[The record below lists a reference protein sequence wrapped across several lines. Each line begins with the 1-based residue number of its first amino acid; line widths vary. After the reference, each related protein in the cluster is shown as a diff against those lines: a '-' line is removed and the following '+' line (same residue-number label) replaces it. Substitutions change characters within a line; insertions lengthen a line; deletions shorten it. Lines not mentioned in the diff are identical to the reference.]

1 MAKSRASLLPRR
13 DVPGPQQD
21 RQARHIPERPCD
33 PETVGRGRAGE
44 AQEDEGREGDN
55 DDGKGN
61 EESSFDNERKMKMSE
76 TNDSWAIVELM
87 GHVALAGR
95 VTKPGEYGGL
105 WQIDVPEGDTFHT
118 EFFGSQSVYRICM
131 VSEAIARGYAR
142 PSRDIIA
149 YDAPIITREE
159 HEQALDRAREINTEL
174 REKLWEAERKLL
186 ALPAGKPDEMPAG
199 VVETWEDPDE
209 DDD

>member
-1 MAKSRASLLPRR
+1 MP
-13 DVPGPQQD
+13 
-21 RQARHIPERPCD
+21 
-33 PETVGRGRAGE
+33 
-44 AQEDEGREGDN
+44 
-55 DDGKGN
+55 
-61 EESSFDNERKMKMSE
+61 E

-105 WQIDVPEGDTFHT
+105 WQIDVPEGETFHT
-118 EFFGSQSVYRICM
+118 EFFGSQSVYRIRM

-159 HEQALDRAREINTEL
+159 HEAAIGRL
-174 REKLWEAERKLL
+174 RERLQEAERKLY
-186 ALPAGKPDEMPAG
+186 ALPAGQ
-199 VVETWEDPDE
+199 VETWEDPDE
-209 DDD
+209 DEDDEPDF

>member
-1 MAKSRASLLPRR
+1 MAKSRASVLPRR

-33 PETVGRGRAGE
+33 PESAGRGRAGE
-44 AQEDEGREGDN
+44 AQADEGREGDN
-55 DDGKGN
+55 DYGK
-61 EESSFDNERKMKMSE
+61 EHKESSFDNERKMKMSE
-76 TNDSWAIVELM
+76 TNNSWAIVELM

-105 WQIDVPEGDTFHT
+105 WQIDVPDGETFRT
-118 EFFGSQSVYRICM
+118 EFFGSQSVYRIRM

-186 ALPAGKPDEMPAG
+186 ALPAGKPDEMPASI
-199 VVETWEDPDE
+199 VETWEDPDE
-209 DDD
+209 DD

>member
-1 MAKSRASLLPRR
+1 
-13 DVPGPQQD
+13 
-21 RQARHIPERPCD
+21 
-33 PETVGRGRAGE
+33 
-44 AQEDEGREGDN
+44 
-55 DDGKGN
+55 
-61 EESSFDNERKMKMSE
+61 MSE

-87 GHVALAGR
+87 GHVALVGR

-118 EFFGSQSVYRICM
+118 EFFGSQSVYRIRM

-159 HEQALDRAREINTEL
+159 HEQAMERAREINNSL
-174 REKLWEAERKLL
+174 RERLQDAEHKLMLL
-186 ALPAGKPDEMPAG
+186 PSNIIPAGI
-199 VVETWEDPDE
+199 VETWEDPDE